1 MQSYLLGVR
10 NLHLKPHSNVHHGDL
25 LVGRTFKVYQ
35 AKYLI
40 PQSDKGPA
48 FTINADPP
56 KFHTELIN
64 EGKLCAFTT
73 RNTYAEA
80 RAEGEEYIRRDEVAS
95 QTS

>member
-1 MQSYLLGVR
+1 MGKTY
-10 NLHLKPHSNVHHGDL
+10 
-25 LVGRTFKVYQ
+25 KVYQ

-48 FTINADPP
+48 FTLNADPP
-56 KFHTELIN
+56 VFHAELFN
-64 EGKLCAFTT
+64 DGKLAAFIT

-80 RAEGEEYIRRDEVAS
+80 RAEGESHVRRENAS

>member
-1 MQSYLLGVR
+1 M
-10 NLHLKPHSNVHHGDL
+10 
-25 LVGRTFKVYQ
+25 GRTFKVYQ

-73 RNTYAEA
+73 RDTYAEA
-80 RAEGEEYIRRDEVAS
+80 RMEGEDYVRRDEVAS